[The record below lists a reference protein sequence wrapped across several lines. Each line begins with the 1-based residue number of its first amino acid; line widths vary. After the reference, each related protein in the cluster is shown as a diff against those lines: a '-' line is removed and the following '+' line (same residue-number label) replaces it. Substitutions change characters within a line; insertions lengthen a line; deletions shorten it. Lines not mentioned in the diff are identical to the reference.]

1 MRELE
6 KAFAQC
12 GILAA
17 AFAALMLLL
26 ALAGCATTNSR
37 DRALIAAG
45 QAAATL
51 PAMADADLACAD
63 EPRAPAPK
71 GAARVRESQVTN
83 YILDLREAGAD
94 CRDKLGVARRVFRK
108 VEEVRS
114 RAVPPASKG
123 VSK

>member
-12 GILAA
+12 GILAIA
-17 AFAALMLLL
+17 CAVLMLLL

-45 QAAATL
+45 QAAASL
-51 PAMADADLACAD
+51 PTMGDSEMACAG

-94 CRDKLGVARRVFRK
+94 CRDKLGVVRRVWRK
-108 VEEVRS
+108 VEDVRS
-114 RAVPPASKG
+114 RAVPPVVKGESK
-123 VSK
+123 